1 VLTHWLRHFS
11 SALDHTGSA
20 ESNLDIMVKSRGCL
34 KSKKDIKED
43 TYNLVTAKIR
53 TDKSLYETNGY
64 LIMVVLV
71 VGLSLLSQLISQ
83 RQQKKSGQITDANSN
98 GMMKVM
104 LWMMPIMLL
113 VFALTSSSAFT
124 LYMVANSIMTL
135 IVNFLTTFIV
145 NLTDGTYNK
154 KEVEVIR
161 HGRIDPNDKIN
172 K

>member
-1 VLTHWLRHFS
+1 
-11 SALDHTGSA
+11 
-20 ESNLDIMVKSRGCL
+20 MP
-34 KSKKDIKED
+34 
-43 TYNLVTAKIR
+43 
-53 TDKSLYETNGY
+53 
-64 LIMVVLV
+64 
-71 VGLSLLSQLISQ
+71 
-83 RQQKKSGQITDANSN
+83 NSC
-98 GMMKVM
+98 KT
-104 LWMMPIMLL
+104 
-113 VFALTSSSAFT
+113 ALTSSSAFT